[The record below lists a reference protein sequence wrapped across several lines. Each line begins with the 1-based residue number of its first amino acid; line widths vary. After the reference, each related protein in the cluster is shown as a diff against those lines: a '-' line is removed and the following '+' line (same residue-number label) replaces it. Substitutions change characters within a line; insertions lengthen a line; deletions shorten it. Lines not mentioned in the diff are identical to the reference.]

1 MGHLHGAN
9 SIEGEGKTIGSFDK
23 FNNLSVCW
31 WQSKRDFEVL
41 VWVELIGNEKKD
53 KERCLVTQVA
63 MISPLYRKALNY
75 KH

>member
-1 MGHLHGAN
+1 MA
-9 SIEGEGKTIGSFDK
+9 K
-23 FNNLSVCW
+23 
-31 WQSKRDFEVL
+31 KRDFEFL